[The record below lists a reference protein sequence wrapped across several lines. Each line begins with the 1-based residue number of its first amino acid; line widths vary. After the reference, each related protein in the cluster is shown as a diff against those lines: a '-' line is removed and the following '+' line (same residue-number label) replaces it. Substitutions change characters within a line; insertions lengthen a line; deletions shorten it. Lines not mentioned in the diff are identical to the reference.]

1 LDGYDRRL
9 LAALQEDADRTAEQ
23 LGEQVALSASAIQ
36 RRIRRLKDSG
46 VIERV
51 VAIAQPRQVGSPS
64 HFIVNLQVERE
75 RPELLTQLRRWIA
88 EEPLVQQAYY
98 VTGEA
103 DFILVVTA
111 PDAMT
116 YDELMSRLMAE
127 NPNVRRFTTS
137 VALGIVKRSLALPV
151 PPEA

>member
-1 LDGYDRRL
+1 
-9 LAALQEDADRTAEQ
+9 
-23 LGEQVALSASAIQ
+23 
-36 RRIRRLKDSG
+36 
-46 VIERV
+46 V
-51 VAIAQPRQVGSPS
+51 VAIAQPRQVGSPQ

-137 VALGIVKRSLALPV
+137 VALSIVKRSLALPV